1 MSTSRATSPSQSP
14 LSDETRLIVSN
25 ADRDHL
31 TLLDSVFLACL
42 THAEWGRFVRADL

>member
-1 MSTSRATSPSQSP
+1 

-25 ADRDHL
+25 TDRDHL

-42 THAEWGRFVRADL
+42 TDAGCGRFVRADL